1 MGNKYKRIKAF
12 SSIDCHTHIGVSLK
26 NYICSNG
33 CYCQSIN
40 ELLLK
45 MQVYGIGCSIVF
57 PYPENTWNRI
67 TNIKMNDNKVFIA
80 EKYEYELANLNL
92 LNEIK
97 ERKIK
102 NLLPFIIVNPNQNLE
117 YIYDLIE
124 KYNQY
129 IYGIKIH
136 TTSCECNPS
145 LLSNKILVD
154 VCEIYNLPLIFHT
167 RACEKEYNYLSV
179 LDFAKRN
186 PNLRV
191 CISHLGGFDENF
203 IENVKKYNN
212 VFFDVSPLH
221 YLCYYASIG
230 NKKIISENKLNLNY
244 INPEEVFV
252 YFYNLLPN
260 KILWGTD
267 TPFGVINKCE
277 DSYYEEIKIYNKI
290 NDKVKKR
297 IIHNVYVFLKGER

>member
-12 SSIDCHTHIGVSLK
+12 ISIDCHTHIGVSLK

-102 NLLPFIIVNPNQNLE
+102 NLLPFICINT
-117 YIYDLIE
+117 YI
-124 KYNQY
+124 
-129 IYGIKIH
+129 
-136 TTSCECNPS
+136 TS
-145 LLSNKILVD
+145 
-154 VCEIYNLPLIFHT
+154 FFT
-167 RACEKEYNYLSV
+167 
-179 LDFAKRN
+179 F
-186 PNLRV
+186 LRMI
-191 CISHLGGFDENF
+191 C
-203 IENVKKYNN
+203 
-212 VFFDVSPLH
+212 
-221 YLCYYASIG
+221 
-230 NKKIISENKLNLNY
+230 
-244 INPEEVFV
+244 
-252 YFYNLLPN
+252 
-260 KILWGTD
+260 
-267 TPFGVINKCE
+267 
-277 DSYYEEIKIYNKI
+277 
-290 NDKVKKR
+290 
-297 IIHNVYVFLKGER
+297 